1 MQYYTVAEFASML
14 KFSRSKIYKMAESGE
29 LPSLKIGGALRFTE
43 KHLDLLVQASERNSG
58 IQKAKKPDAVDSPPA
73 LPK

>member
-1 MQYYTVAEFASML
+1 MNFYTVVDVADML
-14 KFSRSKIYKMAESGE
+14 KLSRSKIYKMAESGD

-43 KHLDLLVQASERNSG
+43 KHLENFVQASEQNGGSQRT
-58 IQKAKKPDAVDSPPA
+58 KKVNAVDNPPA